1 MRQRKVPMRKC
12 VASNEMK
19 PKKEMV
25 RVVRDKE
32 GVVTIDPTGKK
43 NGRGAYISL
52 DPDLVRKA
60 QNKHSLDQALNAKVD
75 DGFYEELLSY
85 VEYQKARSELKNG

>member
-25 RVVRDKE
+25 RLVRDKE
-32 GVVTIDPTGKK
+32 GNVSIDPTGKK

-52 DPDLVRKA
+52 DPILVKQA
-60 QNKHSLDQALNAKVD
+60 QNKNSLDQALNTKIDAA
-75 DGFYEELLSY
+75 FYEELLSY